1 MENKCNGQFRT
12 ESDLIGAREVPE
24 CALYGVQTLRGIEN
38 FEISKFHLNEYP
50 LFIKG
55 LAITK
60 MAAARANHEL
70 GLLSDA
76 QAAAIEQACQELL
89 DGKHHEQF
97 PVDMIQ
103 GGAGTTTNMNANEV
117 IANRALEI
125 MGHKRGEYQF
135 CSPNDHVNCA
145 QSTNDAYPCAIHL
158 GMYFTHL
165 RFIEHFRVMI
175 EAFRKKAEEF
185 KSIIKLGRTQLQDA
199 VPMTLGQTFSGFA
212 SILNDEIKHLD
223 EAAADFLTVNMGATA
238 IGTGICAEP
247 GYSELCIKALR
258 EITGWDIKIADDLV
272 GATSDTSCLVGYA
285 SALKRVAVKMNKIC
299 NDLRLLASGPRFGL
313 GEFNLPAMQPGSSI
327 MPGKVNPVIPE
338 VMNQICY
345 KVIGNELCVTMSGE
359 AAQME
364 LNAMEPVM
372 AQCDFESV
380 DLMING
386 FDTLRTLCV
395 DGIVANEERCRQ
407 HIHNSIGIVTAL
419 NPVIGYKNSTKIAKE
434 ALATGKSV
442 YDLVLEH
449 DILDKKDL
457 DTILAPE
464 NMIKPV
470 KLDIK
475 PKK

>member
-1 MENKCNGQFRT
+1 MNTEETRV
-12 ESDLIGAREVPE
+12 ESDLLGSREIPAKV
-24 CALYGVQTLRGIEN
+24 LYGVQTLRGLEN
-38 FEISKFHLNEYP
+38 FPISKFHLNEYP
-50 LFIKG
+50 LFING

-60 MAAARANHEL
+60 MAAAQANHEL
-70 GLLSDA
+70 GLLTD
-76 QAAAIEQACQELL
+76 EQTNGIVVACQEIL
-89 DGKHHEQF
+89 DGKHHEHF

-125 MGHKRGEYQF
+125 MGHNRGEYQY

-145 QSTNDAYPCAIHL
+145 QSTNDAYPTAIHIGL
-158 GMYFTHL
+158 YYSHQNLLPHL
-165 RFIEHFRVMI
+165 QMLIDSFD
-175 EAFRKKAEEF
+175 KKGDEF
-185 KSIIKLGRTQLQDA
+185 ADIIKMGRTQLEDA
-199 VPMTLGQTFSGFA
+199 VPMTLGQTFHGFA
-212 SILNDEIKHLD
+212 SILRDEIKHLN

-247 GYSELCIKALR
+247 GYAEKCVNALVK
-258 EITGWDIKIADDLV
+258 ITNLPFVLSGDLV
-272 GATSDTSCLVGYA
+272 GATSDTSCMVGYA
-285 SALKRVAVKMNKIC
+285 AALKRVAVKMNKIC
-299 NDLRLLASGPRFGL
+299 NDLRLLASGPRCGL

-345 KVIGNELCVTMSGE
+345 KVIGNELCVTMAGE

-372 AQCDFESV
+372 AQCCFESI
-380 DLMING
+380 DLMVNG
-386 FDTLRTLCV
+386 MDTLRTRCV
-395 DGIVANEERCRQ
+395 DGIIANKEHC
-407 HIHNSIGIVTAL
+407 ISNVHNSIGVVTAL

-434 ALATGKSV
+434 AMATGRSV

-449 DILDKKDL
+449 DILSKEDL
-457 DTILAPE
+457 DTILSPE

-470 KLDIK
+470 KLDIH
-475 PKK
+475 PKH